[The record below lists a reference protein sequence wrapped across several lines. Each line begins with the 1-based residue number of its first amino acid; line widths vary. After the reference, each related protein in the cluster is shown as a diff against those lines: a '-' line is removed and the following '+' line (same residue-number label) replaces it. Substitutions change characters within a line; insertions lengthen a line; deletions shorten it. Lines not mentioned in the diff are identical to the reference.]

1 MNILRMSSTAY
12 SWTSQPVSVEF
23 AVFGLYVSWEARA
36 EGHRMRLLRVSLLIC
51 VAIGVAL
58 ATTAATGVAA
68 VWPTRPVKIVVAYP
82 AGGTVDVVARAPAQK
97 LGESLGQSF
106 YVENRPGGG
115 GNTGTDYVAKSTPDG
130 YTLLMAADF
139 QFTINPAFD
148 GNLPFQVKDFAPISL
163 AADVDLVLSAHPS
176 LAADNLRELVALAKK
191 QPGTISYGSCGAGST
206 NELVIEQL
214 QQLRN
219 FKLTEV
225 PYRGSGQALLDLISG
240 RIQLASLGVPAT
252 LPYLR
257 GGQLKALAVGAAK
270 RMDALPDVPTISEQG
285 FPSVEASFY
294 ACLYAPAG
302 TSRAIIERLHQETV
316 RALDTPD
323 LRERFSAIG
332 VTRVG
337 STPEALAARIEQDA
351 NKWAAVIHKMRGRAS
366 E

>member
-1 MNILRMSSTAY
+1 
-12 SWTSQPVSVEF
+12 V
-23 AVFGLYVSWEARA
+23 
-36 EGHRMRLLRVSLLIC
+36 
-51 VAIGVAL
+51 
-58 ATTAATGVAA
+58 
-68 VWPTRPVKIVVAYP
+68 
-82 AGGTVDVVARAPAQK
+82 
-97 LGESLGQSF
+97 
-106 YVENRPGGG
+106 
-115 GNTGTDYVAKSTPDG
+115 
-130 YTLLMAADF
+130 
-139 QFTINPAFD
+139 
-148 GNLPFQVKDFAPISL
+148 
-163 AADVDLVLSAHPS
+163 
-176 LAADNLRELVALAKK
+176 
-191 QPGTISYGSCGAGST
+191 
-206 NELVIEQL
+206 
-214 QQLRN
+214 
-219 FKLTEV
+219 
-225 PYRGSGQALLDLISG
+225 
-240 RIQLASLGVPAT
+240 ASLGVPAT

-285 FPSVEASFY
+285 FPGVEASFY

>member
-1 MNILRMSSTAY
+1 
-12 SWTSQPVSVEF
+12 
-23 AVFGLYVSWEARA
+23 
-36 EGHRMRLLRVSLLIC
+36 MRLLRVSLVIC
-51 VAIGVAL
+51 VAICVAL

-68 VWPTRPVKIVVAYP
+68 DWPTRPVKIAVAYP
-82 AGGTVDVVARAPAQK
+82 AGGTVDVVARAVAQK

-115 GNTGTDYVAKSTPDG
+115 NTGTDYVAKSAPDG

-139 QFTINPAFD
+139 QFTINPTFD

-176 LAADNLRELVALAKK
+176 LAANNLAELVALAKQ
-191 QPGTISYGSCGAGST
+191 QPGKISYGSYGAGST

-257 GGQLKALAVGAAK
+257 SGQLKALAVGAAK

-285 FPSVEASFY
+285 FPGVEASFY

-302 TSRAIIERLHQETV
+302 TPRAIIARLHQETV

-337 STPEALAARIEQDA
+337 STPEALATRIGQDA
-351 NKWAAVIHKMRGRAS
+351 NKWAAVIHNMRARAS

>member
-1 MNILRMSSTAY
+1 MRWLRA
-12 SWTSQPVSVEF
+12 
-23 AVFGLYVSWEARA
+23 
-36 EGHRMRLLRVSLLIC
+36 SLLIC
-51 VAIGVAL
+51 VAL
-58 ATTAATGVAA
+58 AATAARSGVED
-68 VWPTRPVKIVVAYP
+68 WPTRPVKIVVPYP
-82 AGGTVDVVARAPAQK
+82 AGGTIDVVARAVAQK
-97 LGESLGQSF
+97 LGESLKQSF

-115 GNTGTDYVAKSTPDG
+115 GNTGTDYVAKSGPDG

-139 QFTINPAFD
+139 QFTINPTFD

-176 LAADNLRELVALAKK
+176 LEANNLTELVALAQK
-191 QPGTISYGSCGAGST
+191 QPGKINYGSYGPGST
-206 NELVIEQL
+206 NELAIEQL

-257 GGQLKALAVGAAK
+257 GGELKALAVGAAK
-270 RMDALPDVPTISEQG
+270 RIEALPNVPTISEQG
-285 FPSVEASFY
+285 FPGFEASFY

-302 TSRAIIERLHQETV
+302 TPRDIIERLQQETV

-323 LRERFSAIG
+323 LRERLLAMS
-332 VTRVG
+332 VTRIG
-337 STPEALAARIEQDA
+337 STPEALAARIEKDSI
-351 NKWAAVIHKMRGRAS
+351 KWAAVIHKMRARAS
-366 E
+366 D